1 MRNVHDK
8 ALEKKYGGVC
18 IIMLS
23 WDNTCAICK
32 TRRWRKDMGVVC
44 IMGGV
49 CIMAPNLT
57 SSGPPPPWLIIM
69 PMTSPFSYIH
79 VLDNWQ
85 CWSCI
90 FINPHYLP
98 FRILYLWSKIYLI
111 WCYFLYIS
119 KKQHFWPARF
129 LRVAAFNKTEGRS
142 YAVKQELPRDILST
156 HSGPTRYSQIS
167 KLET

>member
-1 MRNVHDK
+1 MELEWKSRNSVW
-8 ALEKKYGGVC
+8 LYNVS
-18 IIMLS
+18 M
-23 WDNTCAICK
+23 

-44 IMGGV
+44 IMGGCLYYGAQLDLV
-49 CIMAPNLT
+49 WSPASLT
-57 SSGPPPPWLIIM
+57 DYHANDQSFLLH
-69 PMTSPFSYIH
+69 IH

-85 CWSCI
+85 CWSGI

-98 FRILYLWSKIYLI
+98 FRLLYLWSKIYLM
-111 WCYFLYIS
+111 WCCFLHIS

-156 HSGPTRYSQIS
+156 HTGLARYSQIS
-167 KLET
+167 KLEI